1 VPSRA
6 EATRAHRLTRE
17 TVDVRLALTNEELR
31 SKYMTAKQWAALAVL
46 AATMAAGLSACGGG
60 GDSAAPAAPTPEVL
74 TAGLTIKESVGDA
87 PNKGSYNVKIL
98 DVLPNAIQN
107 ANDDAVPYPGAT
119 TYFFNDKQTALF
131 GGTISIAVDGS
142 VIQAL
147 LYGRTLQDKPVAC
160 GIPSINQPCVGFKV
174 DPVAKT
180 FTATSVILKAV
191 SNDWTTLDTTPA
203 GQVTVSG
210 IVTQ

>member
-1 VPSRA
+1 
-6 EATRAHRLTRE
+6 
-17 TVDVRLALTNEELR
+17 
-31 SKYMTAKQWAALAVL
+31 MTAKQWTARAVL

-60 GDSAAPAAPTPEVL
+60 GDSAAPAPTVAPEAL

-87 PNKGSYNVKIL
+87 PSKGSYSVKIL

-107 ANDDAVPYPGAT
+107 ANDDAVPYQGAT
-119 TYFFNDKQTALF
+119 TYFFNDQQTALF
-131 GGTISIAVDGS
+131 GGTISIAADGS

-160 GIPSINQPCVGFKV
+160 GIPSINHPCVGFKV
-174 DPVAKT
+174 DPATKS
-180 FTATSVILKAV
+180 FTATSVVLKAV
-191 SNDWTTLDTTPA
+191 SADWTALDTAPS